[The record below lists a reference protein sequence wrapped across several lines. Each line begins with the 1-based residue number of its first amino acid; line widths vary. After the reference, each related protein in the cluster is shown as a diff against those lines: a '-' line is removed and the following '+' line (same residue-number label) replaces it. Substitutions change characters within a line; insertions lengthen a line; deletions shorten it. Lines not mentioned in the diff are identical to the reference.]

1 MANGIMHTPDHDQ
14 EEEQPRLTHFRTF
27 RHHRT
32 GVFVW
37 ALILPTYLPPLV
49 AVVLAIAFKWRLS
62 GASDLIAGTAVLA
75 GFLFALMI
83 FVFQLR
89 LQIVHD
95 PRVQGLLYLPRLIDE
110 LFQNVLYSA
119 LISLGFTIAVVVS
132 TITAPDPA
140 GGPIRLEEWPSVV
153 VVALGAHLIG
163 LLYVVIQRTQAAYRE
178 LTTSRSA

>member
-1 MANGIMHTPDHDQ
+1 MANGIIPTPNL
-14 EEEQPRLTHFRTF
+14 EQDRQHLNHFHTF

-32 GVFVW
+32 GVLVW
-37 ALILPTYLPPLV
+37 GLVLPAYLPPI
-49 AVVLAIAFKWRLS
+49 AGAVLAFIFDWRLS
-62 GASDLIAGTAVLA
+62 GVAELIAGTAVLA

-89 LQIVHD
+89 LQITHD
-95 PRVQGLLYLPRLIDE
+95 PRVQERLNLPRLVDE

-119 LISLGFTIAVVVS
+119 LVSLAFTLAVIVS
-132 TITAPDPA
+132 TVTAPVPA
-140 GGPIRLEEWPSVV
+140 VGPIRLELWPSMI

-178 LTTSRSA
+178 LTTDTVE